1 MTYKAQLLDGMVIFA
16 EVVNG
21 GSFTQAAQTSGHSTS
36 FISKTINKL
45 EARLGVRLLHR
56 TTRSLSLTPE
66 GQVYFEQCQQIISD
80 AEQAETILSGRQIE
94 PQGMLRISCPT
105 VFGLSRM
112 QAVFAGFMDKYP
124 EVNLELDLSD
134 HKVDMI
140 AEGFDVLI
148 RASQHQE
155 DSSLI
160 SRHILRS
167 YSVTIA
173 SPAYLK
179 KHGTPEVPE
188 DLSKHKLLS
197 YSNVAQAKMWQYSD
211 KQNNLRTVHVK
222 NRVLTNS
229 SEMEVSLCLAGQGI
243 TRLPLFNLQN
253 EIETGELIELFKE
266 FQRPRVDV
274 HILYP
279 SRKHMSSKV
288 RCFIDYVV
296 ASINADEQR
305 Q

>member
-1 MTYKAQLLDGMVIFA
+1 MTYKAQLLDGMVIFS
-16 EVVNG
+16 EVVNC

-66 GQVYFEQCQQIISD
+66 GQVYFEQCQQIIND
-80 AEQAETILSGRQIE
+80 AEQAETILSGRQLE
-94 PQGMLRISCPT
+94 PQGTLRISCPT

-112 QAVFAGFMDKYP
+112 RPVFAGFMEKYP
-124 EVNLELDLSD
+124 EVSLELDLSD

-167 YSVTIA
+167 HSVTIA
-173 SPAYLK
+173 SPAYLQK
-179 KHGTPEVPE
+179 YGTPKKPE
-188 DLSKHKLLS
+188 DLIKHKLIS
-197 YSNVAQAKMWQYSD
+197 YSNVPQTKLWQYQD
-211 KQNNLRTVHVK
+211 KNNVIHNLK
-222 NRVLTNS
+222 FINKVLTNS

-243 TRLPLFNLQN
+243 TRLPLFNLKN
-253 EIETGELIELFKE
+253 EIETGALIELFKD
-266 FQRPRVDV
+266 FQRPVIDV
-274 HILYP
+274 HIMYP

-288 RCFIDYVV
+288 RSFIDYVV
-296 ASINADEQR
+296 ETITTN
-305 Q
+305 